1 MQFAPTQALTGQVM
15 DQARVAIDF
24 DRNGNAEKHRR
35 AHVLLG
41 ATLGHMTG
49 VTPAIHA
56 AFGLLLIPLSQEF
69 GWSRTSLSAGLGLLS
84 FICMVGYPLIGRYA
98 DQRGPWHIVTFGT
111 VMFGLALAS
120 GFVLTGSIWHFYL
133 LYTALAIG
141 GILVN
146 PTLYLKMLSET
157 HSRDFGFAAGF
168 SGGVG
173 VGVGYALM
181 TIVCSIV
188 LTHFGWRYTYLAVA
202 AFVVIVGLTAQL
214 ALLRSVGRH
223 QATTPGL
230 KAPVTDERSS
240 YILRADFWFILLG
253 LALMGGLMMGVMG
266 HIIPILAGNDVP
278 TAKAAQ
284 AVAIC
289 NVIILPWQP
298 ICGML
303 IDRYGPRAI
312 VLPYLMTAVGLVLL
326 LIADDWLLI
335 LPACMLFGIGVGT
348 QFCAIPFMVQRRF
361 GLKSFSGVM
370 GVLYIGLFA
379 GQGIGPIALDMI
391 YDKCGSYVPAIIG
404 AAVLTIVGAAMTWLL
419 ASRPAGGAN
428 V

>member
-1 MQFAPTQALTGQVM
+1 M
-15 DQARVAIDF
+15 DQTRVAMDF
-24 DRNGNAEKHRR
+24 ERDGRAEKHRR
-35 AHVLLG
+35 ARVLLG

-56 AFGLLLIPLSQEF
+56 ACGLLLIPLSDEF

-98 DQRGPWHIVTFGT
+98 DRRGAWHIVTFGT
-111 VMFGLALAS
+111 VIFGLSLAS

-133 LYTALAIG
+133 LYMALAVG
-141 GILVN
+141 AILVN

-168 SGGVG
+168 SGGIG

-188 LTHFGWRYTYLAVA
+188 LMNFGWRYTYLAVA

-214 ALLRSVGRH
+214 GLLRSVGGRPASASEP
-223 QATTPGL
+223 QSPSADVRT
-230 KAPVTDERSS
+230 S
-240 YILRADFWFILLG
+240 YFLRTDFWFILLG

-266 HIIPILAGNDVP
+266 HIIPILADNDVP
-278 TAKAAQ
+278 TIMAAQ

-303 IDRYGPRAI
+303 VDRYGPRI
-312 VLPYLMTAVGLVLL
+312 VVAPYLMTAAGLILL
-326 LIADDWLLI
+326 LIADGWLLI

-361 GLKSFSGVM
+361 GLKSFSAVM
-370 GVLYIGLFA
+370 GLLYIGLFA
-379 GQGIGPIALDMI
+379 GQGIGPIALDII
-391 YDKCGSYVPAIIG
+391 YDQFGSYVPAIIG
-404 AAVLTIVGAAMTWLL
+404 AAALTVAGAAMTWVL
-419 ASRPAGGAN
+419 ASRPTGNETPA
-428 V
+428 VCRL